1 MKFLVRLL
9 LVVPLVWVLCVVAS
23 FLLFVLQH
31 ENLSDPFEPEYIL
44 RNETAGKKRNQNL
57 NEVIN
62 AKGEFMYTHGKKSS
76 IFSLYV
82 MLKSYAGD
90 LSVSIYTHGKKSSIF
105 SLCVMLKSYAGDL
118 SMSISRRI

>member
-31 ENLSDPFEPEYIL
+31 ENLKDPFEPEYIL
-44 RNETAGKKRNQNL
+44 RNETAGKKRNQNP

-62 AKGEFMYTHGKKSS
+62 AKGEFMYSFTVKYNTCSCEYFLFK
-76 IFSLYV
+76 IIRFLTFADV
-82 MLKSYAGD
+82 EQIAD
-90 LSVSIYTHGKKSSIF
+90 E
-105 SLCVMLKSYAGDL
+105 
-118 SMSISRRI
+118 SRRYR